1 MKETAI
7 LFSAEMMAAIWA
19 LQKTQTRRVIN
30 PQPVHDDGTIW
41 SLRVLGPE
49 MYAPAMYDRDGE
61 MYPGPDVFGIYD
73 EYGDWGRVCP
83 YGRPGDLLVPRS
95 TWATLPDF
103 DHLKPSQ
110 LDPAAVAD
118 FFWIAGR
125 EPKPG
130 WVGKTRPG
138 RFLPKILWHLLP
150 RLEILRIGAERVQEI
165 SEVDARAEGVG
176 YGFTMNGGW
185 PDYQHIGPNGHCS
198 LTQDTA
204 VASLASLWDRINAKR
219 GYPWSLNSW
228 VWVLEF
234 RLIGVSNG

>member
-95 TWATLPDF
+95 TWSTLPDF

-125 EPKPG
+125 EPKPEHF
-130 WVGKTRPG
+130 GKSRPG

-150 RLEILRIGAERVQEI
+150 RLEILRIGAERVQDI
-165 SEVDARAEGVG
+165 SEADAYAEGLG
-176 YGFTMNGGW
+176 LDPRLPHPRAWFR
-185 PDYQHIGPNGHCS
+185 D
-198 LTQDTA
+198 
-204 VASLASLWDRINAKR
+204 LWDRINTAR

-234 RLIGVSNG
+234 KLIGVRNG